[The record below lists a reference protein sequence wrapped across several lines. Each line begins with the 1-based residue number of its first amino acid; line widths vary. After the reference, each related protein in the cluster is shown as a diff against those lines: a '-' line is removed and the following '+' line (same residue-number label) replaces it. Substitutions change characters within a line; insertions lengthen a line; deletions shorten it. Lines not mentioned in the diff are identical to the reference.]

1 MDVLG
6 KGRIA
11 MDTSPNNWGK
21 KLDQVEILVNWRNQT
36 RLRVEQ
42 SMPRDDGC
50 ILIYVTYFIFSAQ
63 DGSFFDKAS
72 NTVANEVKREVARCL
87 PASESTIP
95 TTAAYLSDNV
105 GTKMTKKLPRIG
117 RLKTLLSR

>member
-1 MDVLG
+1 MIGELEEPDSASSGTVHAE
-6 KGRIA
+6 GRW
-11 MDTSPNNWGK
+11 MYFD
-21 KLDQVEILVNWRNQT
+21 L
-36 RLRVEQ
+36 
-42 SMPRDDGC
+42 
-50 ILIYVTYFIFSAQ
+50 TYFIFSAQ

-87 PASESTIP
+87 PASESIIP
-95 TTAAYLSDNV
+95 TTVAYLSDNV